1 MIRKQLTLAALAM
14 FCVSI
19 GWAEGKLV
27 RYSYAGPAFT
37 EIIGEKA
44 PWSEESRLSGYFLH
58 EELPPN
64 TTIDFLD
71 PDIEFPIPNMPPKF
85 AFSDGARTI
94 TEANMEP
101 AMKNTR
107 ERERPLQ
114 HECRVFWVSTDAQG
128 EIVAWDILFV
138 SHVLENTYL
147 TVFNGDEH
155 GQDETQVQNGDFGCV
170 DEVKC
175 RGNTNYT
182 SEGPKFRGTVYPG
195 KWSKEYVDSSV
206 LAASE

>member
-1 MIRKQLTLAALAM
+1 MLTGVAM
-14 FCVSI
+14 FAASSA
-19 GWAEGKLV
+19 WAEGKLV
-27 RYSYAGPAFT
+27 KYSYAGPAFT
-37 EIIGEKA
+37 EIFGSKT
-44 PWSEESRLSGYFLH
+44 PWSDKSQLTGFFLH

-85 AFSDGARTI
+85 AFTDGARTI
-94 TEANMEP
+94 TEQNMEP

-107 ERERPLQ
+107 LRERPLQ
-114 HECRVFWVSTDAQG
+114 HECRVFWVTTDVNG
-128 EIVAWDILFV
+128 DIVAWDILFV

-147 TVFNGDEH
+147 TVYNGGEH

-170 DEVKC
+170 DKVKC
-175 RGNTNYT
+175 RGNVNYT

-195 KWSKEYVDSSV
+195 KWTKEYVDSA
-206 LAASE
+206 LLTATN